1 MPADDDADDDA
12 ASGPPLPR
20 DDRLWRHPS
29 EMTGEGP
36 APQQIVLLSKT
47 SSVSRMLITALVAGL
62 VGAGTTLAVVSAT
75 EVFVRD
81 RPGQTST
88 ETRDVT
94 PPRLPGRTEL
104 LIAETVLPSVA
115 RVVATRS
122 DGVVNAT
129 AVVFRSDGQLI
140 TTADA
145 IDGAEQLT
153 VYLNDGTKFEG
164 ADVKVVGRSVDADIA
179 VIKIPRTDL
188 VPAAGAKRHVTFGDQ
203 TVMIDASPPT
213 RSPEI
218 TVGVVTKDSTKV
230 ERESK
235 PAVYGLVQTL
245 SRGGVTP
252 RSPGTVFVDSAGTV
266 MGLVTSRAE
275 APAAAKPAAK
285 TVGPKDV
292 STDDGIA
299 LHFAVPADF
308 VWGIAAQ
315 IVDNGKVVRPWVG
328 LPEGA
333 DISREEANAEG
344 IVGGMRV
351 TLIEDA
357 SPARAANLRINDVI
371 VAVSAPPA
379 ASNNG
384 DPEPKR
390 GNDNVQN
397 YNDFVSAVR
406 RHKPGE
412 QITITYI
419 RNGEI
424 NPSYVT
430 LGGKPELP

>member
-1 MPADDDADDDA
+1 M
-12 ASGPPLPR
+12 S
-20 DDRLWRHPS
+20 
-29 EMTGEGP
+29 GEGTR
-36 APQQIVLLSKT
+36 QQIVLVSKT
-47 SSVSRMLITALVAGL
+47 SSVPRMLIIAMVAGL

-75 EVFVRD
+75 EIFVRD
-81 RPGQTST
+81 RPGNTST
-88 ETRDVT
+88 QYLDIT

-115 RVVATRS
+115 RVVATRT

-164 ADVKVVGRSVDADIA
+164 AQVEVVGRSVDADIA

-213 RSPEI
+213 RTPEI
-218 TVGVVTKDSTKV
+218 TVGVVTKDSAKV
-230 ERESK
+230 EREGK

-245 SRGGVTP
+245 SRAGVSP

-266 MGLVTSRAE
+266 TGLVTSRAE
-275 APAAAKPAAK
+275 APA
-285 TVGPKDV
+285 TVAVPDNNPREV
-292 STDDGIA
+292 SVDDGIA

-308 VWGIAAQ
+308 VWDIAAQ
-315 IVDNGKVVRPWVG
+315 LVDNHKVVKPWVG

-333 DISREEANAEG
+333 DISREEANAAG
-344 IVGGMRV
+344 IVGGMRI

-357 SPARAANLRINDVI
+357 SPARAASLRINDVI
-371 VAVSAPPA
+371 VAVSAP
-379 ASNNG
+379 ASAG
-384 DPEPKR
+384 TPDESDPKR

-397 YNDFVSAVR
+397 YNDFVSALR

-430 LGGKPELP
+430 VGGKTELP